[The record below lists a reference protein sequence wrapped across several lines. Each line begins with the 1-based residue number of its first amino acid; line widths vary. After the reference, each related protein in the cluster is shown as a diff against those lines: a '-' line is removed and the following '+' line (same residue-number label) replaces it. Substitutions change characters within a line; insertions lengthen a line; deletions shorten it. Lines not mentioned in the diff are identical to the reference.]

1 MGNDGMS
8 DYGIRE
14 GMTSHFEIHTA
25 TKAQLRTELL
35 SSGLGEKFA
44 SGAEMFLD
52 PARKESWELSRFL
65 IASRVFALL
74 KTDCSQ
80 DFMSLELSEIEVLTR
95 NDQGRGIPAAVFIEN
110 QQIPWTFSLSHAG
123 DNYALAICRQPQFRP
138 GVDLVNT
145 STFTQAALQ
154 MWFTPEEREY
164 LANHDDRAAG
174 TLWALKEAVYKSIN
188 HGEPF
193 RPRQIEI
200 LPQGRKLICRVRG
213 IHVHFDEA
221 VVRFIEKDCLLAA
234 ILTKQNSF
242 SNSDEDHFDNKTN
255 SHSINDSSH
264 EMIMH

>member
-1 MGNDGMS
+1 MS
-8 DYGIRE
+8 DNGIRE
-14 GMTSHFEIHTA
+14 GMTSQFEIHTA
-25 TKAQLRTELL
+25 TKAQLRTGLL

-44 SGAEMFLD
+44 NGAEMFLD

-74 KTDCSQ
+74 KTDRSQ
-80 DFMSLELSEIEVLTR
+80 DFLSPELSEIEVWTR
-95 NDQGRGIPAAVFIEN
+95 NDKGRGIPPAVFIEN

-154 MWFTPEEREY
+154 MWFTPEERKN
-164 LANHDDRAAG
+164 LANRDERAAG
-174 TLWALKEAVYKSIN
+174 IIWALKEAVYKSIN

-200 LPQGRKLICRVRG
+200 LPEGKKLICRVRG

-221 VVRFIEKDCLLAA
+221 VIRFIERDCLLAA
-234 ILTKQNSF
+234 VLNKRNSFQNSE
-242 SNSDEDHFDNKTN
+242 EDQFDNKTN
-255 SHSINDSSH
+255 SHSINDASH
-264 EMIMH
+264 ELIMH